1 MASRPST
8 VVWAMTS
15 VTICSVRV
23 AVTTVGCKVRSSF
36 ACAKVKKQTQK
47 SHAKNIR
54 KKENM
59 MIDTSQVPSPPSPT
73 VHGRY
78 EATNKRGFTLLAGIR
93 ASENNPIRLPSCLF
107 KATSGCVG
115 QDGNTRRYFVRLTV
129 AGAAQAGDRP
139 MPCTKKMYLC
149 DP

>member
-1 MASRPST
+1 
-8 VVWAMTS
+8 
-15 VTICSVRV
+15 
-23 AVTTVGCKVRSSF
+23 
-36 ACAKVKKQTQK
+36 
-47 SHAKNIR
+47 
-54 KKENM
+54 

-93 ASENNPIRLPSCLF
+93 ASENNPVRLPSCLF

-149 DP
+149 GPKLLLPVELRHVNHTASTNRRILATIPFSPLKCAHVGKLLP

>member
-1 MASRPST
+1 
-8 VVWAMTS
+8 MTS

-59 MIDTSQVPSPPSPT
+59 MIDSSQVPSPPSPT
-73 VHGRY
+73 VHGR
-78 EATNKRGFTLLAGIR
+78 
-93 ASENNPIRLPSCLF
+93 
-107 KATSGCVG
+107 
-115 QDGNTRRYFVRLTV
+115 
-129 AGAAQAGDRP
+129 
-139 MPCTKKMYLC
+139 
-149 DP
+149 